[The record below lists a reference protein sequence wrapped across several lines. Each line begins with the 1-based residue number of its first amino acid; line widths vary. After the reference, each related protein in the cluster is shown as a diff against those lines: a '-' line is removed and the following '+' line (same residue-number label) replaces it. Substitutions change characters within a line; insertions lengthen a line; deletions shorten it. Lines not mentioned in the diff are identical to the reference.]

1 VSAVKLKDVAWIPV
15 NVFQLLWL
23 GAFTTFCFFPS
34 MLTVLVT
41 GNPEAAFSLG
51 RTFWGPLNL
60 TMGFSTLTVEGKEN
74 LPPAH
79 DGVVV
84 MMNHQSMIDILVAW
98 MVLPTG
104 PRFVAKKVLSYVPVI
119 GLFMWAMGMVP
130 IDRSNRHAAIKALRK
145 AQDVVKKGRILA
157 CFPEGTRT
165 RDGFV
170 GPFKK
175 GVFVVAQKTG
185 APIVPIALHGC
196 ATLVPRTGW
205 RPRPAALRAKVG
217 KPIDATGLK
226 RDELMRRVHAAII
239 DLNLE
244 LGGPGGDRSRPIASN
259 DDDDRNASTASKASD
274 PTAGRPDG
282 DGAAA
287 A

>member
-1 VSAVKLKDVAWIPV
+1 MTTVKLKDVPWIPV
-15 NVFQLLWL
+15 NLFQLFWL
-23 GAFTTFCFFPS
+23 GAFTAFCFFPS

-51 RTFWGPLNL
+51 RTFWGPINL
-60 TMGFSTLTVEGKEN
+60 QMGFSSLTIEGKEN

-79 DGVVV
+79 EGAVV
-84 MMNHQSMIDILVAW
+84 MLNHQSMIDILVAW
-98 MVLPTG
+98 MVVPTG

-165 RDGFV
+165 RDGRV
-170 GPFKK
+170 APFKK

-205 RPRPAALRAKVG
+205 RPRPAMLRAKVG

-226 RDELMRRVHAAII
+226 RDELMRLVHAAII
-239 DLNLE
+239 DLNVE
-244 LGGPGGDRSRPIASN
+244 IGGPGGDKSRPIASTEE
-259 DDDDRNASTASKASD
+259 DDRGASASAKAAD
-274 PTAGRPDG
+274 LPAGPSGG

>member
-1 VSAVKLKDVAWIPV
+1 MVKLKDVVWIPV
-15 NVFQLLWL
+15 NLFQLFWL

-51 RTFWGPLNL
+51 RTFWGPINL
-60 TMGFSTLTVEGKEN
+60 QMGFSSLTVEGREN

-79 DGVVV
+79 EGAVV
-84 MMNHQSMIDILVAW
+84 MLNHQSMIDILVAW

-104 PRFVAKKVLSYVPVI
+104 PRFVAKKALSYVPVI

-130 IDRSNRHAAIKALRK
+130 IDRKNRHAAIKALRK

-165 RDGFV
+165 HDGRV
-170 GPFKK
+170 APFKK

-205 RPRPAALRAKVG
+205 RPRPASVRAKVG
-217 KPIDATGLK
+217 KPIDATGLS

-239 DLNLE
+239 DLNVE
-244 LGGPGGDRSRPIASN
+244 LGGAGGDKSRPIATN
-259 DDDDRNASTASKASD
+259 EDDDRGGKTPATNEDAD
-274 PTAGRPDG
+274 GRPGAKPG